1 MAKKVSVRMTRDRWA
16 DWAVIG
22 VVVVALLLGWGVMA
36 LAQGQRGLYA
46 DERTGLTVRY
56 PQGWLLKAGENLAF
70 QAVDP
75 ASGDFKTT
83 YQVRL
88 VPIDAAAAVTPT
100 LASVLN
106 NASLARAREG
116 TAYRLFDIVEG
127 RQLGGQPTMEAT
139 YVYVV
144 ESSNLFTQRLPAV
157 ILGLDVA
164 LARGDRAY
172 IFSLLASEDNFKK
185 AEPAFRQ
192 FVKSAEIR

>member
-36 LAQGQRGLYA
+36 LAQGQRGTYA

-56 PQGWLLKAGENLAF
+56 PQGWLLKAGENFAF

-88 VPIDAAAAVTPT
+88 MPIDATAAVTPT

-116 TAYRLFDIVEG
+116 TAYRLLDIVEG
-127 RQLGGQPTMEAT
+127 QEVDGQPTMEAS

-144 ESSNLFTQRLPAV
+144 ESSNLFTQRLPVV

-164 LARGDRAY
+164 MARGDRAY
-172 IFSLLASEDNFKK
+172 IFSLLASQDNFKK

-192 FVKSAEIR
+192 FVKSAEIK